1 MSTATTAT
9 TTSHD
14 TSQNQS
20 PRSTTQPN
28 NTPVT
33 QTTPNAAQRLR
44 TMMAAVKLAFTWLG
58 VRKTLAPE
66 QRTTA
71 ARAFHADRELL
82 SASKLILDLKHP
94 SYRAVAAVR
103 SEASGYWRTVTL
115 PFPEAGIRLLP
126 QNSLGMFATTMQT
139 YRERL
144 QEAARE
150 LAAQYDAMKSEAERR
165 LGTLFNASDYPSTLD
180 GLFDL
185 EVSYPTIEP
194 PQYLVAL
201 NPEVFQAEQARV
213 RERFESAVELAEQAF
228 ATELQ
233 RLTAHLAERLTGLHD
248 GQPKV
253 FRDSAVENLREFFER
268 FRRLNIRSSPD
279 LDMLVEEAQQVITGI
294 EPQQL
299 RDSVRLR
306 QMVARDFE
314 QIQAS
319 VGEMLVDRP
328 RRNILRRGNVGGEV

>member
-1 MSTATTAT
+1 MSTAT

-14 TSQNQS
+14 TGQQTS
-20 PRSTTQPN
+20 PRGLQREAQQ
-28 NTPVT
+28 PVT
-33 QTTPNAAQRLR
+33 QTTPNAAHRLR
-44 TMMAAVKLAFTWLG
+44 TTMAAVKLSFTWLG

-94 SYRAVAAVR
+94 AYRAVATVR

-126 QNSLGMFATTMQT
+126 QSSLRLFAQTMQT

-150 LAAQYDAMKSEAERR
+150 LSSQYDTIKSEAQRR
-165 LGTLFNASDYPSTLD
+165 LGTLYNASDYPTTLD

-185 EVSYPTIEP
+185 EVTYPAIEP
-194 PQYLVAL
+194 PQYLVSL
-201 NPEVFQAEQARV
+201 HPEVYQQEQARV

-268 FRRLNIRSSPD
+268 FRRLNIRSSPE
-279 LDMLVEEAQQVITGI
+279 LDALVEEAQQVITGI

-328 RRNILRRGNVGGEV
+328 RRNILRRGNVGGAV

>member
-1 MSTATTAT
+1 MSTATTT
-9 TTSHD
+9 EPTTSPHT
-14 TSQNQS
+14 TS
-20 PRSTTQPN
+20 RTTTQPT

-44 TMMAAVKLAFTWLG
+44 TTMAAVRLAFTWLG

-71 ARAFHADRELL
+71 ARVFHADRELL

-94 SYRAVAAVR
+94 AYRAVAAVR

-126 QNSLGMFATTMQT
+126 QSSLGLFATTMQT

-150 LAAQYDAMKSEAERR
+150 LAAQYDTMKSEAERR
-165 LGTLFNASDYPSTLD
+165 LGTLYSASDYPTTLD
-180 GLFDL
+180 GLFDM
-185 EVSYPTIEP
+185 EWSVIPIEP

-213 RERFESAVELAEQAF
+213 RERFENAVELAEQAF

-233 RLTAHLAERLTGLHD
+233 RLTAHLAERLTGLYD
-248 GQPKV
+248 VQPKV
-253 FRDSAVENLREFFER
+253 FRDSAIQNLTDFFER
-268 FRRLNIRSSPD
+268 FRRLNIRSSPQ

-328 RRNILRRGNVGGEV
+328 RRNILRRGSVGGAV

>member
-1 MSTATTAT
+1 MSTATTT
-9 TTSHD
+9 EPQTGQTS
-14 TSQNQS
+14 SR
-20 PRSTTQPN
+20 RSITQPN
-28 NTPVT
+28 NTPVN
-33 QTTPNAAQRLR
+33 QTSPNSAQRLR
-44 TMMAAVKLAFTWLG
+44 TTMAAVRLAFTWLG

-82 SASKLILDLKHP
+82 SASKLILDTKNP
-94 SYRAVAAVR
+94 AYRAVAAVR

-126 QNSLGMFATTMQT
+126 QNSLGMFASTMQA

-144 QEAARE
+144 QESARE
-150 LAAQYDAMKSEAERR
+150 LASQYDTMKSEAERR

-185 EVSYPTIEP
+185 EVTYPAIEP
-194 PQYLVAL
+194 PAYLVSL
-201 NPEVFQAEQARV
+201 HPDVFQQEQARV

-268 FRRLNIRSSPD
+268 FRRLNIRSSPE

-328 RRNILRRGNVGGEV
+328 RRNILRRGNVGGAV